1 MGKTRKEY
9 DEDGVKLT
17 MRTPDYLA
25 DMSGQMALGI
35 MENLVG
41 QMTYFYTD
49 KVGMAVG
56 AVGFHAL
63 VHLRVLQL
71 LPGSD
76 QSPDVLHL
84 PELRPRGKTSRTP
97 RGSRLPP
104 YLTGVRKGN
113 RRRQE
118 EAGGGSRRQETVPC
132 LLYLLQGSGC
142 HGEAEWVYFRK
153 IRTKTRVRSL
163 AGRLTSRKRCEPF

>member
-104 YLTGVRKGN
+104 YLTDGHIVERCE
-113 RRRQE
+113 RR
-118 EAGGGSRRQETVPC
+118 AHLSN
-132 LLYLLQGSGC
+132 
-142 HGEAEWVYFRK
+142 
-153 IRTKTRVRSL
+153 L
-163 AGRLTSRKRCEPF
+163 ARRLTSRLRCVPYCGRRGKRRVRQ

>member
-104 YLTGVRKGN
+104 YLTDGYIVERYE
-113 RRRQE
+113 RR
-118 EAGGGSRRQETVPC
+118 A
-132 LLYLLQGSGC
+132 
-142 HGEAEWVYFRK
+142 
-153 IRTKTRVRSL
+153 RVRSL
-163 AGRLTSRKRCEPF
+163 ARRLTSRKRCEPF